1 MCMIQM
7 DKALCVGCGLC
18 AKECYPE
25 YLTMGEQYPVLPVN
39 GCMEC
44 GHCVAICPNQALQ
57 MIGEGYSADAVL
69 PYDESMMQIDA
80 AHLSQFMR
88 FRRSVRHYKPDAVS
102 HDVLMQVLEEGRYS
116 PTGSNMQSVR
126 YMILE
131 KEKMQFVKLAAEA
144 LWQSALASG
153 QPPTKVVE
161 KIYRNSCSDID
172 KLFHGAPAVIL
183 ILDTE
188 RRSNY
193 SNAYI
198 AASRIELMAQS
209 LGLGTCY
216 VGLFLHAMAYN
227 PKIKELLNVPKGYQV
242 QAVLT
247 IGYPEDQFMR
257 TVPRKAITVEWK

>member
-1 MCMIQM
+1 MIQM
-7 DKALCVGCGLC
+7 NKELCVGCGLC

-25 YLTMGEQYPVLPVN
+25 YLTMGEEYPILPEY

-44 GHCVAICPNQALQ
+44 GHCIAICPNQALS
-57 MIGEGYSADAVL
+57 MTGEGYTPDEVL

-80 AHLSQFMR
+80 KQLSQFMR
-88 FRRSVRHYKPDAVS
+88 YRRSVRHYKPDAIP
-102 HDVLMQVLEEGRYS
+102 HDVLLQVLEEGRYS
-116 PTGSNMQSVR
+116 PTGSNTQSVR
-126 YMILE
+126 YIVLE
-131 KEKMQFVKLAAEA
+131 QDKMQYMKLAAEA
-144 LWQSALASG
+144 LWQSAQASG

-161 KIYRNSCSDID
+161 KIYQNSCNGED

-188 RRSNY
+188 RRNNY

-216 VGLFLHAMAYN
+216 IGLFLHAMAYN
-227 PKIKELLNVPKGYQV
+227 PKIAELLDLPEGYQV
-242 QAVLT
+242 QAVLA

-257 TVPRKAITVEWK
+257 TAPRKPLSVEWK

>member
-1 MCMIQM
+1 MMQFN
-7 DKALCVGCGLC
+7 KELCVGCGLC

-25 YLTMGEQYPVLPVN
+25 YLTMGEGYPVLPEQ

-44 GHCVAICPNQALQ
+44 GHCVAICPNQALS
-57 MIGEGYSADAVL
+57 MTGDGYTPEDVI
-69 PYDESMMQIDA
+69 PYDESLMQIDPK
-80 AHLSQFMR
+80 HLSQFMR
-88 FRRSVRHYKPDAVS
+88 YRRSVRHYKPDAVS
-102 HDVLMQVLEEGRYS
+102 RDVLMQVLEEGRYS
-116 PTGSNMQSVR
+116 PTGSNTQSVR
-126 YMILE
+126 YIVLE
-131 KEKMQFVKLAAEA
+131 QDKMQYMKLAAEA
-144 LWQSALASG
+144 LWQSAQASG
-153 QPPTKVVE
+153 LPPTKVVE
-161 KIYRNSCSDID
+161 KIYQNSCNGVD

-216 VGLFLHAMAYN
+216 IGLFLHAMAYN
-227 PKIKELLNVPKGYQV
+227 PKIAELLALPEGYQV
-242 QAVLT
+242 QAVLA

-257 TVPRKAITVEWK
+257 TAPRKPLSVEWK